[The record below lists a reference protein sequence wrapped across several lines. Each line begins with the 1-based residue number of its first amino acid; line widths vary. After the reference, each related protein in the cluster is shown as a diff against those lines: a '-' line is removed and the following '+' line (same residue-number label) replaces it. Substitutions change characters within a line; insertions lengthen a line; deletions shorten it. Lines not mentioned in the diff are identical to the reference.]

1 MIPKK
6 MIIGIVTLVI
16 LVSAAVY
23 TNFGAGVDSGA
34 RYNYE
39 LDLSLARRVTSR
51 GRRMGCNGPSSVT
64 P

>member
-39 LDLSLARRVTSR
+39 LDLSDTFVSKGGSHREA
-51 GRRMGCNGPSSVT
+51 
-64 P
+64 

>member
-39 LDLSLARRVTSR
+39 LDLSDTFVSKEGHIERPED
-51 GRRMGCNGPSSVT
+51 GMQ
-64 P
+64 